1 MSDDN
6 KLSRRQFL
14 ERAAALGAV
23 TLGAGS
29 LLSACDPPE
38 PDADEAEPAAD
49 DFSCNDDEAL
59 AALSEDE
66 IEQRNNHDYVDESP
80 EQGEYCD
87 NCIHWEEPAAGED
100 CGGCAVLPGP
110 FHPQGWCDLWQPAA

>member
-49 DFSCNDDEAL
+49 DVSCNDDEAL

-66 IEQRNNHDYVDESP
+66 IEQRNNHDYVDDSP
-80 EQGEYCD
+80 EEGEYCD
-87 NCIHWEEPAAGED
+87 NCIHWQEPEAGD
-100 CGGCAVLPGP
+100 NCGGCAVLPGP
-110 FHPQGWCDLWQPAA
+110 FHPKGWCDLWQPAA